1 MYESLSILKTGKK
14 RKMEVDLTDDELDV
28 SHDYR
33 YNTSGRYEMKFFNS
47 EPSNW

>member
-14 RKMEVDLTDDELDV
+14 RKMEVDLTDGESDEC
-28 SHDYR
+28 HDYVYTTGGR
-33 YNTSGRYEMKFFNS
+33 RYEKFFNS